1 MRTPQRGFTFI
12 ETGATLAI
20 LAIAA
25 TLAIPGF
32 QDLLQRRHT
41 EGVAT
46 ELATDLQFLRSEAVA
61 RNQTLRASFVALPSG
76 GSCYLLHSGA
86 AAACGCQ
93 ADGSPSCSGEAQQI
107 KAVPLPAGS
116 RVSVQA
122 NVGSIVY
129 DPRHGT
135 STPAATIRVTGLDG
149 RAVHHVVNI
158 MGRVRSCSPRAEFGG
173 YRAC

>member
-46 ELATDLQFLRSEAVA
+46 ELATDL
-61 RNQTLRASFVALPSG
+61 
-76 GSCYLLHSGA
+76 
-86 AAACGCQ
+86 
-93 ADGSPSCSGEAQQI
+93 
-107 KAVPLPAGS
+107 
-116 RVSVQA
+116 
-122 NVGSIVY
+122 
-129 DPRHGT
+129 
-135 STPAATIRVTGLDG
+135 
-149 RAVHHVVNI
+149 
-158 MGRVRSCSPRAEFGG
+158 
-173 YRAC
+173 